1 MATAADL
8 LLLHGGDP
16 TADLRSFRQALGQ
29 FATGV
34 TVVAGAGE
42 AGPFAVTAN
51 SFQSVSLEPPLVL
64 WSLRRQSSK
73 MVSFLEAGRFA
84 VNVLAAGQTELAGH
98 FARSG
103 ADRFAGCDWAPGLGG
118 APLLA
123 GVAAHFEC
131 VKVAEHDGGD
141 HVVFIGRVERYAC
154 FDRSGLV
161 FAQGRYALAISHPG
175 RPADLQLAGHPRDD
189 FFLPLLA
196 RAYAYLADAFSEHH
210 GAEGV
215 DTAQA
220 RVLAFLAIGSGAS
233 AEAIAARTFL
243 GENTVQDALA
253 KLAAGDYVAP
263 RPPGALAITE
273 KGLDLLRR
281 IVARAHAFEAEK
293 LADLPA
299 EDVAT
304 TRRVLR
310 ALAARGGA

>member
-1 MATAADL
+1 MAAAADP

-16 TADLRSFRQALGQ
+16 AADLGNFRQALGQ

-34 TVVAGAGE
+34 TVIAGAGE

-64 WSLRRQSSK
+64 WSLRRQSASLAAFRQAPHF
-73 MVSFLEAGRFA
+73 S
-84 VNVLAAGQTELAGH
+84 VNVLAAGQTELAGR

-103 ADRFAGCDWAPGLGG
+103 ADKFAGCDWEPGLGG

-123 GVAAHFEC
+123 GAAAQFEC
-131 VKVAEHDGGD
+131 SKADEHDGGD
-141 HVVFIGRVERYAC
+141 HVVFVGRVERYAC

-175 RPADLQLAGHPRDD
+175 RPPDLQLAGHPRDD

-253 KLAAGDYVAP
+253 RLAAGDYVAP

-273 KGLDLLRR
+273 KGLALLGR
-281 IVARAHAFEAEK
+281 IVARAQAFEAEK

-299 EDVAT
+299 GDVAA
-304 TRRVLR
+304 TRRVLK